1 MTKALQSETPMKEIS
16 TSEEKTLSEE
26 FIHHLDKL
34 KKLNITKDLN
44 LFLSKDCSYVSLTP
58 IIPTHKLDF
67 LFKLYKIP
75 LKKEDL
81 YIKLKQYLSLQ
92 ETKVDKKYFINN
104 ILIHNCKGNITIVD
118 DQFNKKCI
126 LLSKTSNDAMQL
138 IADKIALGIFSI
150 KKIIYKYEK
159 KDKNIFVITNL
170 KSDENAFVSSS
181 LFENERKARNDVN
194 KKIIIKYLP
203 KRVVKEIMKNI
214 EKLLKHED
222 EIKCEQKERYEKHL
236 QAAGN
241 DRKLLNNKRKLT
253 NEEFYKRLPY
263 FNLLHKNPSKKLLNK
278 YLIKDDIRNNKISN
292 NDNILPLDEEKEFSS
307 NSQKIPLNEILL
319 GDANIVNYHL
329 RDFKYTPLKIF
340 EMIRDSEKYRGV
352 DLKLEYSNIND
363 KKYNIKIE
371 STIISQKLGIKV
383 EGYGNSKEEAANK
396 CSLNFLSIIFKNI
409 FRTFHQVH
417 DYFEHKNKRYL
428 DIILKPEDNED
439 DNINMNYNTKRKKVI
454 DDSDSSNS
462 LSKSLSSSD
471 ENKKSKSSSDSQ
483 ENYYKFDLDQ
493 MLDSELISN
502 TESKSSGK
510 INIVSKMNNYD
521 KNNHSSNS
529 FNTSELEELMKN
541 SSFGL
546 SASNYSISNGSKKKN

>member
-1 MTKALQSETPMKEIS
+1 MTKAIISETPKKEIS
-16 TSEEKTLSEE
+16 TSEEKTLSEVY
-26 FIHHLDKL
+26 IHHFDKL

-81 YIKLKQYLSLQ
+81 YLKLKQYLSLQ
-92 ETKVDKKYFINN
+92 ESKIDKKYLINN
-104 ILIHNCKGNITIVD
+104 ILIHNSKGNITIID

-126 LLSKTSNDAMQL
+126 SLSKTSNDAMQL
-138 IADKIALGIFSI
+138 IADKIALEIFSI

-159 KDKNIFVITNL
+159 KEKNIFVITNI
-170 KSDENAFVSSS
+170 KSSENVFISSS
-181 LFENERKARNDVN
+181 LCENEKKARNDVN

-203 KRVVKEIMKNI
+203 KRVVKEIMINI
-214 EKLLKHED
+214 EKLLKHEK
-222 EIKCEQKERYEKHL
+222 EIKDEQKERYEKHL
-236 QAAGN
+236 QAVGN

-278 YLIKDDIRNNKISN
+278 YLIKDDIIKKNNKIN
-292 NDNILPLDEEKEFSS
+292 NNILPLDEEKEYNS

-319 GDANIVNYHL
+319 DDANIVNYHL

-428 DIILKPEDNED
+428 DIILKPEENEE
-439 DNINMNYNTKRKKVI
+439 DNINMNYNTKKKKII

-462 LSKSLSSSD
+462 R
-471 ENKKSKSSSDSQ
+471 SKSSSDSQ

-502 TESKSSGK
+502 TESKSSAK

-546 SASNYSISNGSKKKN
+546 SASNYSISIGSKKKN

>member
-1 MTKALQSETPMKEIS
+1 MTKTLNTLISETPVKEIS
-16 TSEEKTLSEE
+16 TSEEKTLSE
-26 FIHHLDKL
+26 IYYHHLDKL
-34 KKLNITKDLN
+34 KKLNINKNLN
-44 LFLSKDCSYVSLTP
+44 LYFIKDCSYVSLSP
-58 IIPTHKLDF
+58 IIPTHKLDL

-75 LKKEDL
+75 LKKDEL
-81 YIKLKQYLSLQ
+81 YLKLKQYLSSQ
-92 ETKVDKKYFINN
+92 EAKIDKTYFINN
-104 ILIHNCKGNITIVD
+104 ILIHNSKGNITIID

-126 LLSKTSNDAMQL
+126 SLSKTSNDAMQL
-138 IADKIALGIFSI
+138 IADKIALGLFSI
-150 KKIIYKYEK
+150 KKLIYKYEK
-159 KDKNIFVITNL
+159 KEKNIFVITNI
-170 KSDENAFVSSS
+170 KSSENDFISSD
-181 LFENERKARNDVN
+181 LFENEKKARNDVN

-203 KRVVKEIMKNI
+203 KKVVKEIMINI
-214 EKLLKHED
+214 EKLLNHEK

-236 QAAGN
+236 QEAGN
-241 DRKLLNNKRKLT
+241 DYKLLNNKRKLT

-278 YLIKDDIRNNKISN
+278 YLIKDDLKNS
-292 NDNILPLDEEKEFSS
+292 NILPLDEEKEYNS

-319 GDANIVNYHL
+319 GDPNIVNYHL
-329 RDFKYTPLKIF
+329 RDFKYTPLKLF

-352 DLKLEYSNIND
+352 DLKLEYSSIND

-383 EGYGNSKEEAANK
+383 EGYGNNKEEAANK
-396 CSLNFLSIIFKNI
+396 CSLNFLSILFKNI
-409 FRTFHQVH
+409 FRTFHQLH

-428 DIILKPEDNED
+428 DIILKPEENEED
-439 DNINMNYNTKRKKVI
+439 KINMNMNTKRKKII

-462 LSKSLSSSD
+462 QSKSLSSSED
-471 ENKKSKSSSDSQ
+471 NKKSKSSSDSQ

-502 TESKSSGK
+502 TESKSSNK
-510 INIVSKMNNYD
+510 VNIVSNMNNYD

-546 SASNYSISNGSKKKN
+546 SASNYSISNGSKRKN

>member
-1 MTKALQSETPMKEIS
+1 MTKAIISETPKKEIS
-16 TSEEKTLSEE
+16 TSEEKTLSELY
-26 FIHHLDKL
+26 IHHLDKL

-81 YIKLKQYLSLQ
+81 YLKLKQYLSLQ
-92 ETKVDKKYFINN
+92 ESKIDKKYLINN
-104 ILIHNCKGNITIVD
+104 ILIHNSKGNITIID

-126 LLSKTSNDAMQL
+126 SLSKTSNDAMQL
-138 IADKIALGIFSI
+138 IADKIALEIFSI

-159 KDKNIFVITNL
+159 KEKNIFVITNI
-170 KSDENAFVSSS
+170 KSSENVFISSS
-181 LFENERKARNDVN
+181 LCENEKKARNDVN

-203 KRVVKEIMKNI
+203 KRVVKEIMINI
-214 EKLLKHED
+214 EKLLKHEK
-222 EIKCEQKERYEKHL
+222 EIKDEQKERYEKHL
-236 QAAGN
+236 QAVGN

-278 YLIKDDIRNNKISN
+278 YLIKDDIIKKNNKIN
-292 NDNILPLDEEKEFSS
+292 NNILPLDEEKEYNS

-319 GDANIVNYHL
+319 DDANIVNYHL

-428 DIILKPEDNED
+428 DIILKPEENEE
-439 DNINMNYNTKRKKVI
+439 DNINMNYNTKKKKII

-462 LSKSLSSSD
+462 R
-471 ENKKSKSSSDSQ
+471 SKSSSDSQ

-502 TESKSSGK
+502 TESKSSAK

-529 FNTSELEELMKN
+529 FNTSELEELIAIK
-541 SSFGL
+541 
-546 SASNYSISNGSKKKN
+546 IKKKKTNKTNNY